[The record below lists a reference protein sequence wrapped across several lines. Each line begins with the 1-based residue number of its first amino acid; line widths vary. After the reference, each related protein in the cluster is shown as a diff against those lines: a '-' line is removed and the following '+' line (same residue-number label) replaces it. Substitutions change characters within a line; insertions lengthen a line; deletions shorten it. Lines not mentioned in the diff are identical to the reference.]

1 MMLFFILFGWTMLF
15 DSAAAA
21 VPSVQQIDAAAG
33 SATCGSISVTW
44 PARAPS
50 PSMDTQTLTLHAAD
64 TTGNSV
70 LDVSQEVVG
79 MGSFGP
85 NWCGDLLGDG
95 SQVLA
100 YSSFSGGAHCC
111 FEGSL
116 VVLDGSGRH
125 LLDWS
130 LGSFWVQPPQQLDGG
145 GPLEIPAGSPLFNY
159 YDDLGFANSPVLP
172 IVYAYDG
179 SHYVEATAHF
189 PAYLAQEVTSTEAGL
204 AAARA
209 PNADQRAYALELYA
223 LHLLLGDGEQALANL
238 QTRINPA
245 ARSWLAAH
253 AADVRSKM
261 SSQYSLLGA
270 PPAAAAA
277 APTIIPAPVTT
288 ANSVTPASDAPDGNS
303 APSASP
309 TDAQPASLTDA
320 VRSDILSAVNRANTA
335 WTTASHTLDD
345 SVLVGNVAGSELSD
359 DMAELNDLRGRGQ
372 SRNNVNTSF
381 VVTNVTLDAPG
392 QATVHT
398 HEVWYAEIYGPR
410 GQLLQRT
417 PSTNYDETYTVE
429 FQNGGWIVTRN
440 VV

>member
-1 MMLFFILFGWTMLF
+1 
-15 DSAAAA
+15 
-21 VPSVQQIDAAAG
+21 
-33 SATCGSISVTW
+33 
-44 PARAPS
+44 
-50 PSMDTQTLTLHAAD
+50 
-64 TTGNSV
+64 
-70 LDVSQEVVG
+70 
-79 MGSFGP
+79 
-85 NWCGDLLGDG
+85 
-95 SQVLA
+95 
-100 YSSFSGGAHCC
+100 
-111 FEGSL
+111 
-116 VVLDGSGRH
+116 VLDGSGRH

-261 SSQYSLLGA
+261 SSQYSLPGA
-270 PPAAAAA
+270 PPAAA
-277 APTIIPAPVTT
+277 
-288 ANSVTPASDAPDGNS
+288 D
-303 APSASP
+303 
-309 TDAQPASLTDA
+309 DAQPASLTDA

-398 HEVWYAEIYGPR
+398 HEVWYAEIYGSR